1 MQQKTISIE
10 VREKTGKGI
19 ARKLRAQGGVPGVV
33 YGKGIEPV
41 AVSVNAKELAAAI
54 AGEGGRN
61 NLIALQGGGNLNG
74 MTVIVADLKKA
85 ALQGTF
91 ISVDLHKIDLDAKV
105 RVHVPVSVVGT
116 AAGVKEGGM
125 LDIVMHSLDL
135 ECLPTQIPDHVEVDV
150 TALAIGHSIHLGDLT
165 LATGVKVLGDPKA
178 SVVSIH
184 GKAQETEVEAEAEA
198 E

>member
-10 VREKTGKGI
+10 VREKTGKGV
-19 ARKLRAQGGVPGVV
+19 ARRLRAQGGVPGVV
-33 YGKGIEPV
+33 YGKGMEPV

-61 NLIALQGGGNLNG
+61 NLIALKGGGSLDG
-74 MTVIVADLKKA
+74 MTVIVADLQKA

-91 ISVDLHKIDLDAKV
+91 VSVDLHKIDLDAKV

-150 TALAIGHSIHLGDLT
+150 TELTIGHAIHLGELT
-165 LATGVKVLGDPKA
+165 LAAGVKALGDPK
-178 SVVSIH
+178 STVVSIH
-184 GKAQETEVEAEAEA
+184 GKAQEPEAVAEAE
-198 E
+198 